1 MTEQLP
7 IDDAD
12 IQSIDRIIHEP
23 SRLVIMA
30 QLYVIQSADFLF
42 LQNQTGMTPG
52 NLSSHLSKLED
63 AGYVEVTKEFIDR
76 KPHTAL
82 ALTKSGRAAFKAYR
96 EKMRQVFNDLP
107 KEKTFFQKNKTEKI
121 NDKHSS
127 HKIKGVIN
135 HERNY

>member
-7 IDDAD
+7 IDDTD
-12 IQSIDRIIHEP
+12 IQGIDRIIHEP

-30 QLYVIQSADFLF
+30 QLYVVQSADFLF

-82 ALTKSGRAAFKAYR
+82 ALTKRGRASFMEYR
-96 EKMRQVFNDLP
+96 KKMRQVFNDIP
-107 KEKTFFQKNKTEKI
+107 TEKTFFKKAKTEKI
-121 NDKHSS
+121 NDKN
-127 HKIKGVIN
+127 KGVIN